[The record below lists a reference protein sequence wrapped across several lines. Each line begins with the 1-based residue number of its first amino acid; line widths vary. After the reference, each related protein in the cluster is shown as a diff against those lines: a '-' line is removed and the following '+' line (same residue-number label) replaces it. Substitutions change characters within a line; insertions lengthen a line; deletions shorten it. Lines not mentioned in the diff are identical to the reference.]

1 MVAGSS
7 PAQGAILPFRG
18 GAVRHPDL
26 ASDAKITER
35 QKTRREPVR
44 EASGHWRNRW
54 QVPKRY
60 ESLAHEQ
67 GALPLGDGS
76 WLGYRRFA
84 TEKEAEEHAR
94 KYVAYNLTNFGIRYL
109 GTEFFPEY

>member
-18 GAVRHPDL
+18 GAVSHPDL
-26 ASDAKITER
+26 TSDTKLIER
-35 QKTRREPVR
+35 EKTKREPLR
-44 EASGHWRNRW
+44 EATGHWRNRW

-60 ESLAHEQ
+60 ESLAREQ

-84 TEKEAEEHAR
+84 TEKDAEAHAR
-94 KYVAYNLTNFGIRYL
+94 KYVTYNLTNFGIRYL
-109 GTEFFPEY
+109 GTEFFPDY